1 MQVRQLSPRLRRRL
15 FIGFGLLL
23 AVIILPLI
31 DIAPL
36 KHRIAADAT
45 ESLGRRLEV
54 GAVRLALLPRPSITL
69 EDVTMAEPA
78 GGEFARFES
87 ARFSLGWLGLMQ
99 GRAEFVDGRVEGLKL
114 KVLQHEDGSLNCDD
128 LLQRKPRK
136 GRVDWHLNRVQLVD
150 AGLDWQDR
158 FGERMR
164 LDGVEVHAVDP
175 EADNGVM
182 TLQGQLAS
190 AEWRGGLKIESGLR
204 FDRDKLTAQ
213 LSQFRLGLRVETPEW
228 REGVFALQGDF
239 NAAALPWRASA
250 GRVEANGS
258 VKRGDSLWRAGFKT
272 AQLRFGESGFGTG
285 RLDADFLIKGSRS
298 EVSGTLALDKLNAVT
313 DRGSLVADS
322 ADLKLRVM
330 DSVQSVTLDVKS
342 PLRLDGW
349 HQVELSQLAL
359 TGAYRHRS
367 LPRGAIQLA
376 LGGRA
381 RVDLQ
386 RERLDWE
393 TSGSLDGEA
402 LQAKLSLEDFVS
414 PRYAFGLDLAKLDL
428 TPYLPVASATA
439 VVRDDAP
446 LDWSW
451 LYGLNAR
458 GDLRLGQLDIG
469 NFKVNELRTHVEA
482 ADRRA
487 TLEPLEAEVY
497 GGRLKGR
504 LSIDAR
510 KEPKLALRQSLTG
523 MEVEALLQD
532 TLQLDRIA
540 GRGNLQLDLYSRAD
554 SVEAIRRN
562 LGGAVEVS
570 LTRGTL
576 TGIDIGDTLRSLRAN
591 LAQLTGAPMPADAG
605 RRTRFSELQARF
617 EVKDGIASGRHLAVQ
632 APFVQLG
639 GEGKINLAE
648 AEIDY
653 SLRAKVIGD
662 SGIPELDALKGAV
675 VPISIKGALASPA
688 YRVDTSALSA
698 KLGDAVKPAK
708 PVPSRRP

>member
-1 MQVRQLSPRLRRRL
+1 MHLRQLSPRRRRWL
-15 FIGFGLLL
+15 FSAVAVLL
-23 AVIILPLI
+23 AVIVLPLL

-36 KHRIAADAT
+36 KERIAADAS

-54 GAVRLALLPRPSITL
+54 GALRLALLPRPSITL
-69 EDVTMAEPA
+69 EDVTLAQP
-78 GGEFARFES
+78 GGTEFAKFES
-87 ARFSLGWLGLMQ
+87 ARFSLGWGGLLQ

-114 KVLQHEDGSLNCDD
+114 KVLQYEDGSLSCDD
-128 LLQRKPRK
+128 LLQRKPRR
-136 GRVDWHLNRVQLVD
+136 GRVEWHLNRVQLVD

-164 LDGVEVHAVDP
+164 LDGIELHAVDP
-175 EADNGVM
+175 EAEGGVM
-182 TLQGQLAS
+182 TVQGQLA
-190 AEWRGGLKIESGLR
+190 AADWRGALKIESGLR
-204 FDRDKLTAQ
+204 FDREKLTAQ

-239 NAAALPWRASA
+239 HAAALPWRASA
-250 GRVEANGS
+250 SRVSANAS
-258 VKRGDSLWRAGFKT
+258 VKRGESLWRAGFKT
-272 AQLRFGESGFGTG
+272 PQLQFGENGFGTG
-285 RLDADFLIKGSRS
+285 QLDADFLIKGSRT
-298 EVSGTLALDKLNAVT
+298 ELSGTLGVARLSAVT
-313 DRGSLVADS
+313 HRGTLAADS
-322 ADLKLRVM
+322 ADLKLKLM
-330 DSVQSVTLDVKS
+330 DPVQSVSLDVKS

-349 HQVELSQLAL
+349 QRVELSQLAL

-393 TSGSLDGEA
+393 TSGSLDGAA

-428 TPYLPVASATA
+428 TPYLPVASETELVSGA
-439 VVRDDAP
+439 AP

-469 NFKVNELRTHVEA
+469 RFKVNELRTHIEA

-504 LSIDAR
+504 LSIDVR

-523 MEVEALLQD
+523 MEVEALLGD
-532 TLQLDRIA
+532 VLQLDRIA

-554 SVEAIRRN
+554 SVESIRRH
-562 LGGAVEVS
+562 LGGAIEVS

-576 TGIDIGDTLRSLRAN
+576 SGIDIGDTLRSLRAN
-591 LAQLTGAPMPADAG
+591 LAQLTGVPLPADSG

-617 EVKDGIASGRHLAVQ
+617 EVREGVANGRHLAVQ
-632 APFVQLG
+632 APFIQMG
-639 GEGKINLAE
+639 GEGKVDLIQGE
-648 AEIDY
+648 VDY
-653 SLRAKVIGD
+653 DLKARVVGG
-662 SGIPELDALKGAV
+662 SGIPELDALKGV
-675 VPISIKGALASPA
+675 IVPISIKGALASPA

-698 KLGDAVKPAK
+698 KLGQAVKPTLNSNRK
-708 PVPSRRP
+708 K